1 MTRRDWWLGVFVVAL
16 VLLLHAAIPRYE
28 WRSAGSMPTAARID
42 RWTGDVH
49 RLYQRKLVPLV
60 DEPERGRFTI
70 PLVFGGISLVGAALG
85 AVVVLRRRRAR

>member
-16 VLLLHAAIPRYE
+16 VLLLHTAIPRYE
-28 WRSAGSMPTAARID
+28 WWTAGSSSAVIRID
-42 RWTGDVH
+42 RWTGAIH

-60 DEPERGRFTI
+60 DEPERGRFTV
-70 PLVFGGISLVGAALG
+70 PLVFGGISLVGAAVG